1 MSKLE
6 VTSSFSSEGAKV
18 DISENAPRNAEQ
30 LLIRK
35 FSFTWAKKHIIIL
48 RQQYLAN
55 IVSTPIDPANYDI
68 VYCHDIPALLAGVRL
83 KKKYR
88 NLKLV
93 WDAHEIYDDM
103 GSATPER
110 SAAMRDII
118 KKSRPF
124 VDGFITINSNI
135 ADYYLRNYAFNDPVI
150 ILNACDAI
158 EVKNSVSPL
167 RKAISARR
175 GDKIILYQGGF
186 SPGRGIEDLVD
197 AAQYGSPHWH
207 FVFMGEGPVASYIRS
222 KIKQGTC
229 GGSKVH
235 ILPSVPRADLEVWSS
250 GADFGVI
257 PYRNTCLNHLYCTP
271 NKLWE
276 YPAAGVPIIAT
287 GLIEIKR
294 RIDQF
299 SCGIAL
305 PEDWV
310 PKEFS
315 DLLKSVSEETFRIYR
330 EGCADLMAAESF
342 KKIGCNC

>member
-1 MSKLE
+1 MRYTTTWVAPTRTL
-6 VTSSFSSEGAKV
+6 GAMRISLKNL
-18 DISENAPRNAEQ
+18 DRSLMGSLQSTQTLLTIISE
-30 LLIRK
+30 L
-35 FSFTWAKKHIIIL
+35 
-48 RQQYLAN
+48 
-55 IVSTPIDPANYDI
+55 
-68 VYCHDIPALLAGVRL
+68 C
-83 KKKYR
+83 
-88 NLKLV
+88 
-93 WDAHEIYDDM
+93 
-103 GSATPER
+103 
-110 SAAMRDII
+110 
-118 KKSRPF
+118 
-124 VDGFITINSNI
+124 
-135 ADYYLRNYAFNDPVI
+135 FNDPVI

-257 PYRNTCLNHLYCTP
+257 PYRNTCLNNLYCTH

-330 EGCADLMAAESF
+330 EGCADLMADESF